1 MKINIVNLNED
12 FKKSLTILQDYL
24 PFEIADDGITLTAAS
39 GSHLAVVCNGKSA
52 EIIYSCKVEFFRAV
66 MLLATSGN
74 KNDFNIKESR
84 RFDWSGVMI
93 DNSRNAV
100 LKCDT
105 VRDVINYMALMGLEK
120 LMLYTE
126 DTYEVE
132 GYPYFGYLRG
142 RFSKN
147 ALKDLVAYGK
157 LMGVTLVPC
166 IQTLG
171 HFDAIVRWQA
181 FKPIV
186 DCNNI
191 LLAGDDDT
199 YKFIDAMIK
208 SCRES
213 FETDEINIGMDEAWM
228 LGFGKYREKNG
239 IREQADIFCE
249 HLNKVVQ
256 ICKKYNFKPMIWSD
270 MFFSMV
276 FDYYY
281 AMGGDIPADVIA
293 KVPSDVKLIYWDYD
307 PNDTARY
314 DDMMRKHNQ
323 FDNEI
328 IFAGTAWKWSGFA
341 PEIAFSL
348 DANENAINRCYAA
361 GVRKFFPTA
370 WGDNGAETSLYTILP
385 AMLQYAEMNY
395 QAEYCKETFEQRF
408 TALIGISIEDFV
420 ALDLPNL
427 TPTSNGGPWNNPS
440 KYLLYNDI
448 LAGIFDKHVR
458 DDFANHYKTSAAKL
472 NEIAQKGGKFAY
484 IFENLANLC
493 KILELKCDIGVRL
506 KTAYDND
513 DKSSLAKFIPEL
525 SEILARVEV
534 FHKSFRAQWFSE
546 YRPNG
551 FDVQDLRLGGLK
563 ERIKAAIWRI
573 EEYVNG
579 NITAIPEL
587 AEERLWFDNR
597 AEAGSVVNTNCNLWH
612 LIATPNT
619 TAGV

>member
-1 MKINIVNLNED
+1 MKINIKNLGED
-12 FKKSLTILQDYL
+12 FKNSLKILQDYL
-24 PFEIADDGITLTAAS
+24 PFEIADGGIALTATE
-39 GSHLAVVCNGKSA
+39 GDHLGIICDGKSA
-52 EIIYSCKVEFFRAV
+52 QITYSQKVEFFRAV
-66 MLLATSGN
+66 MLLATSAQ
-74 KNDFNIKESR
+74 KDSLNIKENR
-84 RFDWSGVMI
+84 KFDWTGVMI

-105 VRDVINYMALMGLEK
+105 VRDVINYMALMGLDR

-142 RFSKN
+142 RFSKQ

-157 LMGVTLVPC
+157 LMGITLVPC

-191 LLAGDDDT
+191 LLVGDDAT
-199 YKFIDAMIK
+199 YKFIDALIGT
-208 SCRES
+208 CREV
-213 FETDEINIGMDEAWM
+213 FDTDEINIGMDEAWM
-228 LGFGKYREKNG
+228 LGLGKYREKNG
-239 IREQADIFCE
+239 FREQADIFCE
-249 HLNKVVQ
+249 HLQRVLE
-256 ICKKYNFKPMIWSD
+256 ICKKYNFKPMMWSD

-281 AMGGDIPADVIA
+281 TMGGDIPQEIID
-293 KVPSDVKLIYWDYD
+293 KVPIEVKLVYWDYD

-314 DDMMRKHNQ
+314 DDMMRKHNA

-328 IFAGTAWKWSGFA
+328 IFAGTAWKWCGFA
-341 PEIAFSL
+341 PEIAYSL
-348 DANENAINRCYAA
+348 DANENAINRCFAA

-385 AMLQYAEMNY
+385 AMLQYAEMSY
-395 QAEYCKETFEQRF
+395 QAEYSKEIFEERF
-408 TALIGISIEDFV
+408 AAITNYTIEDFC
-420 ALDLPNL
+420 ALDLPNH
-427 TPTSNGGPWNNPS
+427 TPTFTSGPWNNPA

-448 LAGIFDKHVR
+448 LMGLFDKHVR
-458 DDFANHYKTSAAKL
+458 DDFAAHYKTTTEKL
-472 NEIAQKGGKFAY
+472 NTIAQRGGRFSY
-484 IFENLANLC
+484 IFDNLLKLC
-493 KILELKCDIGVRL
+493 KILELKCDVGVRL
-506 KTAYDND
+506 KSAYDSG
-513 DKSSLAKFIPEL
+513 DKLAGFVPEL
-525 SEILARVEV
+525 NEILALVEE
-534 FHKSFRAQWFSE
+534 FHKSFRGQWFTE
-546 YRPNG
+546 YRPHG

-563 ERIKAAIWRI
+563 ERIKSAIWRI
-573 EEYVNG
+573 EEYAAG
-579 NITAIPEL
+579 NVENIPEL

-597 AEAGSVVNTNCNLWH
+597 PEAGSVINTNCNLWH
-612 LIATPNT
+612 INASPNT